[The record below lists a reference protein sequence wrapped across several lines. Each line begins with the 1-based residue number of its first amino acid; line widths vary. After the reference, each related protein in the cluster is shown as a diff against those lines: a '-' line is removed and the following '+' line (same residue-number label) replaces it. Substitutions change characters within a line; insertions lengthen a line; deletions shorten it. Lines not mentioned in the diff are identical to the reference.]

1 MSAQSRLSDYNP
13 QSYRSSTPH
22 ASRRA
27 TKLSNLPTRIQHVKK
42 FLFIATLAMTSMAS
56 IAYSQD
62 AAPKSAPFGKTKSGT
77 AVEMYTLSN
86 GKLTAK
92 VMTYGATLVELQVPD
107 KNGKM
112 ADVVLGW
119 DNVAGYE
126 SADNQYFGCTTG
138 RVCNRIAK
146 GKFSLEGKDYK
157 LAINNE
163 PNHLH
168 GGVEKSLDKVVWAA
182 RPFTNKQ
189 GQGVEFSYTSP
200 DGEEGYPGK
209 LDVKVTYLLPN
220 DLSSLRLTYS
230 ATTDKATPVNLT
242 NHAYFNLAG
251 AGSETI
257 LKHRLRI
264 VADAYTPCDDT
275 LIPTGEIKSVE
286 GTVMD
291 LRKPTQ
297 IGAGIAE
304 LVKTAA
310 LGYDHNFVLN
320 PPEAGKEMRLAAVLA
335 DPSSGR
341 QMRVM
346 TSEPGIQFYSGNF
359 LKGQVGK
366 GGKTYA
372 HQSACCLETQH
383 FPDSVNQ
390 SKFPSTIL
398 KPGDTFTSQTVYQFG
413 LIPDAAK
420 NK

>member
-1 MSAQSRLSDYNP
+1 M
-13 QSYRSSTPH
+13 
-22 ASRRA
+22 
-27 TKLSNLPTRIQHVKK
+27 KK

>member
-1 MSAQSRLSDYNP
+1 M
-13 QSYRSSTPH
+13 
-22 ASRRA
+22 
-27 TKLSNLPTRIQHVKK
+27 KK

-126 SADNQYFGCTTG
+126 SADNQYFGCATG

-182 RPFTNKQ
+182 RPFSNKQ

-220 DLSSLRLTYS
+220 DLSNLRLTYS

-297 IGAGIAE
+297 IGAGIGE

-398 KPGDTFTSQTVYQFG
+398 KPGATFTSQTVYQFG